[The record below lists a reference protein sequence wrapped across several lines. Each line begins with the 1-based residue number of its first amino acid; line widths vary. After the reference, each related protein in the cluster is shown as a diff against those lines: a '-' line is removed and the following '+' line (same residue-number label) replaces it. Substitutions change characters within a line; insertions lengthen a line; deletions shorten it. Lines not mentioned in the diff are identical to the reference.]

1 METFVYYMAVL
12 LLVAADNIIMVKDV
26 IWRFVGE
33 EGSSVWVK
41 EYHNIMSK
49 EAEECKNDDSAGM
62 EPERRVSLAPTG
74 MRCVRTSIYTR

>member
-12 LLVAADNIIMVKDV
+12 LLVAVDNIIM
-26 IWRFVGE
+26 
-33 EGSSVWVK
+33 
-41 EYHNIMSK
+41 